1 MQRKSHKTR
10 RKQAA
15 GTKRKKFTLKRA
27 AKAVARTLYRHLIHL
42 PELEREQQIAA
53 LERAIAKKFKR
64 SQRKKP
70 RKRR

>member
-1 MQRKSHKTR
+1 MRRKSGK
-10 RKQAA
+10 
-15 GTKRKKFTLKRA
+15 TKRKRPLKAKRPKYTLKRA
-27 AKAVARTLYRHLIHL
+27 AKAVAKTLYRHLIHL

-64 SQRKKP
+64 PERKKT

>member
-1 MQRKSHKTR
+1 MQRKSRKTK
-10 RKQAA
+10 RKQPAK
-15 GTKRKKFTLKRA
+15 TKRKKFTLKRA
-27 AKAVARTLYRHLIHL
+27 AKAVAKTLYRHLIHL

-64 SQRKKP
+64 PQRKKA